1 MSRRA
6 CLLLCASTTLVLGCP
21 PKTVYDTSPETES
34 PYVYKDT
41 GKVEETGPP
50 DETGDSVDTD
60 ETGLPVDTFDTSEP
74 VEPTIAELRLYPD
87 QLAVFPGAEYDLR
100 LVAVDSEGL
109 RVEVACEEAVYWS
122 DDEAV
127 ATVDPAIALATA
139 VSEGSTRL
147 WASFGGLEASVA
159 LEVIPPGT
167 AEITVVDADTWLPV
181 EVPFGSTPDGTRI
194 TGESTGLVQ
203 VPIEE
208 PGAITLTAWS
218 DEHIPASIVGTV
230 NRRLVVPVRSLASA
244 SAAGVEVS
252 GAVDFSGVPEGE
264 FTDVMVGLSAA
275 TIQDHPLC
283 FDLGDLVAED
293 RTVSIWGVDVDL
305 PGNLF
310 LGTYVETWQGLAE
323 AGDFGVWSLAG
334 SVPIADI
341 TAGLNGDAAVI
352 DLLVDN
358 LAAFV
363 HGWSPGW
370 AGLDGEALDIPV
382 APAVELSELV
392 VVEVPPL
399 SLGFSGDEEPLVLL
413 FDQAA
418 DSTHAVVGLGQG
430 TGTVAASR
438 VAEGTVAPAGDSWA
452 LAMAQVDGLGSG
464 YGMALSVAAV
474 EGGAAVL
481 PEFQVVPTIDAFSG
495 ETREY
500 AFESD
505 LRATLVRVIFEGG
518 AGQQWDLYFP
528 SGPQSGFLSKPQG
541 YSISWGSTQWTLS
554 AVELTG
560 DTFEGL
566 ISRGALTDVELAPT
580 ALTVGRMGMA
590 FEG

>member
-1 MSRRA
+1 MSRRV
-6 CLLLCASTTLVLGCP
+6 CLLLCVSTPLVLGCP
-21 PKTVYDTSPETES
+21 PKTVNDTSPETDS

-41 GKVEETGPP
+41 GKVEETDPP
-50 DETGDSVDTD
+50 IETGDSEPPIDT
-60 ETGLPVDTFDTSEP
+60 EPPVDTQDTGDP
-74 VEPTIAELRLYPD
+74 VEPTISELHLYPD
-87 QLAVFPGAEYDLR
+87 QLVVFPGAEYDLR
-100 LVAVDSEGL
+100 LVAVDDDGVRS
-109 RVEVACEEAVYWS
+109 EVACDDAEYWS

-127 ATVDPAIALATA
+127 ATVDPTLALATA
-139 VSEGSTRL
+139 ISEGSTTL
-147 WASFGGLEASVA
+147 WASFGGLEASIE

-167 AEITVVDADTWLPV
+167 AEITVVDADTWLPL
-181 EVPFGSTPDGTRI
+181 ELPFGSTPDGIRV
-194 TGESTGLVQ
+194 TGEATGLVQ
-203 VPIEE
+203 VPVEDAG
-208 PGAITLTAWS
+208 PTTLTAWA
-218 DEHIPASIVGTV
+218 DDYVPVSIMGTV
-230 NRRLVVPVRSLASA
+230 NRRLVVPVRSQASA
-244 SAAGVEVS
+244 NAAGVTVS
-252 GAVDFSGVPEGE
+252 GGVDFTSVPEGE
-264 FTDVMVGLSAA
+264 FTDVMVGLTAA

-310 LGTYVETWQGLAE
+310 VGTYVETWQGLAE
-323 AGDFGVWSLAG
+323 SGDFGVWSLAG

-370 AGLDGEALDIPV
+370 VGVDGDVLDIPV
-382 APAVELSELV
+382 APALELTEPV

-399 SLGFSGDEEPLVLL
+399 SLGFSGDEEPLVLV
-413 FDQAA
+413 FDQA
-418 DSTHAVVGLGQG
+418 DDTTHAVVGLGQG

-438 VAEGTVAPAGDSWA
+438 VPMGTISPTCDSWA

-464 YGMALSVAAV
+464 YGMALSVAQV
-474 EGGAAVL
+474 EAGAAVL
-481 PEFQVVPTIDAFSG
+481 PEFQVVPTLDAFSG
-495 ETREY
+495 ETKEF
-500 AFESD
+500 ALESD
-505 LRATLVRVIFEGG
+505 PRATLVRVVFEGG
-518 AGQQWDLYFP
+518 GGQLWDLYFP
-528 SGPQSGFLSKPQG
+528 SGPQSGSLTKPQG

-554 AVELTG
+554 AVELYG

-566 ISRGALTDVELAPT
+566 ISRGAITDTELAPT
-580 ALTVGRMGMA
+580 AQTVGRMGMA